1 MALNGSG
8 PISLGGATAGQSIAL
23 ELGLS
28 TTGTIS
34 LNQSNVRTLANVPS
48 GTIIMPTNFYGKANA
63 FVVNVTLSSNTAEY
77 NMKSAAIA
85 AGWNQTDVLD
95 MTVTINSGVSVY
107 ANSTSNVAFVTGS
120 TFPTGTSLKL
130 INNGTIVGRGGNG
143 GNGGYA
149 NTVNGGGGSSG
160 GAGLTASYALRIT
173 NNNIIAGGGGG
184 GGGGAGYNIY
194 NTGTKN
200 YNYYGGSGGGGGIGI
215 SSGGASGGSNGVA
228 GGNGTLTA
236 AGNGGSSNASGGGGG
251 GFGAAGSSGSSA
263 GGDASSS
270 PGAGGAGGNCTTSGS
285 NANITWIATGTR
297 YGTIA

>member
-1 MALNGSG
+1 MALNSSG
-8 PISLGGATAGQSIAL
+8 KISLAGSTTGESIAV
-23 ELGLS
+23 ELGLGATS
-28 TTGTIS
+28 QIS
-34 LNQSNVRTLANVPS
+34 LNDTAVRTLAGKSS
-48 GTIIMPTNFYGKANA
+48 GQIEMPTDFYGKANA
-63 FVVNVTLSSNTAEY
+63 FVVNVTLSSDTAEY

-143 GNGGYA
+143 GNGGYS
-149 NTVNGGGGSSG
+149 NTASGGNGSSG

-184 GGGGAGYNIY
+184 GGGGAGYTIY

-200 YNYYGGSGGGGGIGI
+200 YVPYGGSGGGGGIGI
-215 SSGGASGGSNGVA
+215 SSGGASGGSSGVA

-236 AGNGGSSNASGGGGG
+236 AGNGGSSSASGGNGG

-263 GGDASSS
+263 GASQNSS
-270 PGAGGAGGNCTTSGS
+270 PGGGGAGGNCTTSGS